1 MVTAQEQEIS
11 RKLVDHRRVSRYK
24 RRRSGKERAC
34 RSMAGFIDESERE
47 KESKVRPGDRN
58 PYAAELGEMRACRC
72 DAKTK
77 PLRACVTRSKKHGG
91 REGQKEG
98 RSFAV
103 ELRQLTFKHS
113 GDQRLP
119 ARDSVQ
125 LTDGCVWNVAFS
137 DTSLPSSPT
146 TPALDRCS
154 NLMSKVLDW
163 ETFDEHN
170 SGAVLMGTQL
180 PDQSPVSS
188 ILNKKRVLVIT
199 TYGKL
204 RRKVSAW
211 ISPDDR
217 RQAFDSTA
225 STDETSVVEAA
236 NRERTREK
244 RTAKKKA
251 IQSLTEKSS
260 DEENIVP
267 SPPSPPR
274 RATRGKKASV
284 CIGGA
289 VRPAKRKT
297 KPCLTET
304 SSNEDNIKRPSSP
317 PAQRRKTTRK
327 GRLVSA
333 PVFTRQRGK
342 RVSVTSESEDESSAP
357 KRQKLLLKVKADS
370 SGHFPSAGRFVTR
383 RRGAAS
389 TKVLT
394 AIANAVSSSDEF
406 TFGASRRIHRP
417 SGRRKGPPAFQLSS
431 SESSGNATGTSNFA
445 TNPFREISLN
455 ESAEHILGPCPRKP
469 IFCST
474 PSAGSFGKRSH
485 AKPFLT
491 RDQVTSPP
499 SFVGVLSTFQED
511 LASPQQPVSPPQSAS
526 VCELHSEERLQRE
539 PGVHHNE
546 EPSVDLFM
554 EPERVSSSEGAKSHS
569 GDCEMKGDGELPTEN
584 VLSAHSESSSHFV
597 SAAGGFEW
605 LVEALK
611 EKCLS
616 QHCTVQLER
625 LAYPTV
631 TQLCSQTTYS
641 SCLEQS
647 SSVHSRSSRKQPES
661 VDSESF
667 NRQFS
672 DTANKTGDGFLY
684 ANSFEESASVTDSH
698 GASLSAL
705 ADYKKSPEDLDIKA
719 QMERSESVL
728 YVDSFQQTDESCEII
743 LGTQLPAR
751 STLPTRFI
759 KEEASTAKCLSKK
772 CLVQLPK
779 LSLSQQTV
787 QQVKAAG
794 LDFRM
799 KSGNQEA
806 RQNEEESVRCSGE
819 AAESKDNKSPGDEK
833 VTTSTDPETAAVATS
848 MLKNKCQTDRLIV
861 TVKRA
866 TLSQLRE
873 MLPPKYAD
881 LKSSTDVS
889 DSASDGQTKS
899 HRNESAA
906 SSKVR
911 TSGSGKEDGKNPG
924 INVPKR
930 KKASQALK
938 EKKRRSTSTDRPGT
952 TRKAC
957 VSGMSVSR
965 WKNKGADS
973 TLGFRTKAADCSIT
987 ELITAQQK
995 QLGELL
1001 GGAMN
1006 FSTPVRAGR
1015 LNLSS
1020 LLADFTPS
1028 THTWSRLKAALS
1040 VHRKGRVQH
1049 TPRSVRLSPP
1059 DSLKRAALADV
1070 SQDLFATPLRTPHS
1084 RRLRSQLLREH
1095 SLVACE
1101 DADLSD
1107 AEKVYAE
1114 CGQQHPLPWE
1124 ECIPRHRMKQCVK
1137 IGEGTFGEVFSTT
1150 NASGDTVALKIIPLE
1165 GSEKVNGEDQ
1175 KSFGEILHEIIISK
1189 ELSSLK
1195 EKQQNQTHGFIGLND
1210 LHCVQGCYPPDFLKA
1225 WDAFDQR
1232 KGSEND
1238 RPDFFEKD
1246 QFFIIL
1252 EFEFGGVDLENSN
1265 GTLASLG
1272 VAKSILQQVTA
1283 ALAVAEQEL
1292 RFEHRD
1298 LHWGN
1303 VLVKTTRQKR
1313 GSFLLNGTT
1322 HSVETKGVLVR
1333 IIDYSLSRLEI
1344 DDLTVSCD
1352 ISNDEE
1358 LFMGQGDYQ
1367 FDIYRL
1373 MRQENGNNWSN
1384 YHPHTNVLWLH
1395 YLCSKLLSMK
1405 YRNSG
1410 GRGAKDTRQD
1420 LTRFYDNVLQYSSA
1434 TEALQNC
1441 PMFQ

>member
-1 MVTAQEQEIS
+1 ML
-11 RKLVDHRRVSRYK
+11 K
-24 RRRSGKERAC
+24 
-34 RSMAGFIDESERE
+34 
-47 KESKVRPGDRN
+47 
-58 PYAAELGEMRACRC
+58 
-72 DAKTK
+72 
-77 PLRACVTRSKKHGG
+77 
-91 REGQKEG
+91 
-98 RSFAV
+98 
-103 ELRQLTFKHS
+103 
-113 GDQRLP
+113 
-119 ARDSVQ
+119 
-125 LTDGCVWNVAFS
+125 
-137 DTSLPSSPT
+137 
-146 TPALDRCS
+146 
-154 NLMSKVLDW
+154 
-163 ETFDEHN
+163 
-170 SGAVLMGTQL
+170 
-180 PDQSPVSS
+180 
-188 ILNKKRVLVIT
+188 
-199 TYGKL
+199 
-204 RRKVSAW
+204 
-211 ISPDDR
+211 
-217 RQAFDSTA
+217 
-225 STDETSVVEAA
+225 
-236 NRERTREK
+236 
-244 RTAKKKA
+244 
-251 IQSLTEKSS
+251 
-260 DEENIVP
+260 
-267 SPPSPPR
+267 
-274 RATRGKKASV
+274 SV
-284 CIGGA
+284 CDINVVNTNA
-289 VRPAKRKT
+289 
-297 KPCLTET
+297 T
-304 SSNEDNIKRPSSP
+304 SPF
-317 PAQRRKTTRK
+317 
-327 GRLVSA
+327 LH
-333 PVFTRQRGK
+333 
-342 RVSVTSESEDESSAP
+342 
-357 KRQKLLLKVKADS
+357 LL
-370 SGHFPSAGRFVTR
+370 SGHCPSAGRFVTR
-383 RRGAAS
+383 RRGVAS
-389 TKVLT
+389 TKVFK
-394 AIANAVSSSDEF
+394 AIAIAVSSSDEF
-406 TFGASRRIHRP
+406 AFGPSPPSRIHRP
-417 SGRRKGPPAFQLSS
+417 SRRRKGPPAFQLSS
-431 SESSGNATGTSNFA
+431 SESSVNASGTCNFA
-445 TNPFREISLN
+445 TNPLREISLN
-455 ESAEHILGPCPRKP
+455 ESADHILGPCPRKP
-469 IFCST
+469 MFCST
-474 PSAGSFGKRSH
+474 PSAGSFSKRGH

-491 RDQVTSPP
+491 RDQVTTPP
-499 SFVGVLSTFQED
+499 SCIGVLSTFHED
-511 LASPQQPVSPPQSAS
+511 MASPQQPVSPPQSAS
-526 VCELHSEERLQRE
+526 VCKLHSEERLQRE
-539 PGVHHNE
+539 PGLHHNE

-554 EPERVSSSEGAKSHS
+554 EPERVGRSDAAKSHS
-569 GDCEMKGDGELPTEN
+569 GDSETKGGGELPSVN
-584 VLSAHSESSSHFV
+584 LLSAHSESSSYFV
-597 SAAGGFEW
+597 SAAGGLEW

-631 TQLCSQTTYS
+631 TQLCSPTTYS

-647 SSVHSRSSRKQPES
+647 SSVHSWSSRKHPQS
-661 VDSESF
+661 VDSVVFFQSPKESF
-667 NRQFS
+667 NHQFS
-672 DTANKTGDGFLY
+672 ETVNKTGDCSRSV
-684 ANSFEESASVTDSH
+684 NSFDESALVTDSH

-705 ADYKKSPEDLDIKA
+705 VDYKKSFEDLDIKA
-719 QMERSESVL
+719 QMELSESVL
-728 YVDSFQQTDESCEII
+728 YVDAIQQTDVSCESI

-759 KEEASTAKCLSKK
+759 KEEANKAKFLPKK

-787 QQVKAAG
+787 QQLKAAG
-794 LDFRM
+794 LAFR
-799 KSGNQEA
+799 KKCGNQEA
-806 RQNEEESVRCSGE
+806 GQNEEESVRCSGE
-819 AAESKDNKSPGDEK
+819 ASKSKDKKSPVDEK
-833 VTTSTDPETAAVATS
+833 VTTSTDPEAAAVATS
-848 MLKNKCQTDRLIV
+848 MLKNKCQADRLIV
-861 TVKRA
+861 QVKRA
-866 TLSQLRE
+866 NLSQRRE
-873 MLPPKYAD
+873 ILPPKYAT
-881 LKSSTDVS
+881 LISSTDES
-889 DSASDGQTKS
+889 GSASDGQTKS

-906 SSKVR
+906 SSKVGAKHGTSAR
-911 TSGSGKEDGKNPG
+911 SEDEMTSGRDGGKNPG

-930 KKASQALK
+930 KKVCQAPK
-938 EKKRRSTSTDRPGT
+938 EKKRRSTSADRPGT

-965 WKNKGADS
+965 WKNKGAEG
-973 TLGFRTKAADCSIT
+973 THGFGSRAAQTGCAKSADCSIT
-987 ELITAQQK
+987 ELISTQPPQK
-995 QLGELL
+995 RSKVIADGTSELL
-1001 GGAMN
+1001 GGTVN
-1006 FSTPVRAGR
+1006 FSTPVREGR

-1020 LLADFTPS
+1020 LLADLTSS
-1028 THTWSRLKAALS
+1028 TQTWSRLKAVLS
-1040 VHRKGRVQH
+1040 VHRKGKVQL

-1059 DSLKRAALADV
+1059 VSRKRAALADV
-1070 SQDLFATPLRTPHS
+1070 SQDLFATPFRTPLS
-1084 RRLRSQLLREH
+1084 RRLQSQLLSQH
-1095 SLVACE
+1095 SLVVCE
-1101 DADLSD
+1101 DADLPD

-1246 QFFIIL
+1246 QLFIIL

-1272 VAKSILQQVTA
+1272 VAKSILHQVTA

-1322 HSVETKGVLVR
+1322 RSVETKGVLVR

-1410 GRGAKDTRQD
+1410 GRGAKNTRQD
-1420 LTRFYDNVLQYSSA
+1420 LIHFSDNVLHYGSA